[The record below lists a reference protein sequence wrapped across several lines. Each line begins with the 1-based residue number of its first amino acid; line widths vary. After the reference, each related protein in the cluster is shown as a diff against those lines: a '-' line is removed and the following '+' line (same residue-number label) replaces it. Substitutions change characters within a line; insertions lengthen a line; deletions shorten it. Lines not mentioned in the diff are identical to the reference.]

1 MPMIIKCDFK
11 LKCKY
16 TAFLLIYR
24 SSFKMHFYTNIILIK
39 NENWRLLYIQY
50 NLRLL
55 LNIFSYELRVIDT
68 LNGNV

>member
-1 MPMIIKCDFK
+1 
-11 LKCKY
+11 
-16 TAFLLIYR
+16 
-24 SSFKMHFYTNIILIK
+24 MHFYTNIILIK
-39 NENWRLLYIQY
+39 NENRRLLYIQY